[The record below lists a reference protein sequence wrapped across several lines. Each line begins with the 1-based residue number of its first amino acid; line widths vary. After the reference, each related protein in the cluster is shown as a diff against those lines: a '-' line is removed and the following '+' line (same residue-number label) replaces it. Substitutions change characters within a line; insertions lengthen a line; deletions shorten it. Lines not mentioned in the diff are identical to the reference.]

1 MSRRGG
7 GPGPALPDFQGLAS
21 RITRTRSDFGRVY
34 DEVRAAVL
42 TSRPFIAVSAGA
54 TSDQVAFERA
64 LRLANEE
71 GWFTQLGERL
81 IQDGFLPDQS
91 TALTDLQALIKV
103 ELGFPDAVQVE
114 RGGLRA
120 RQRLCRV
127 EVAKDGNPEA
137 ITGTG
142 FLVGPST
149 VLTAYH
155 VVASL
160 VDAAGAVTAGS
171 ERKLT
176 VRFDFATG
184 RRESVEYKVAESWL
198 VASSQPHPD
207 EVEAPQGSPE
217 LVTPA
222 GGVDLR
228 GHLDYAVIL
237 VAGSPG
243 AERGHYDLDRAV
255 EPKVGGTIHLF
266 QHPMGARQRQT
277 IGEFTG
283 FRDPASQERIDH
295 TANAVVGSSGG
306 VLLDGNYDLVGLH
319 QGAHGTPVVNT
330 GIGAVAIRAHV
341 LAQGANLLDAR
352 FAQAF
357 RVADD
362 SRPILGRT
370 RCQEWVRRSAQPLVR
385 VKPFVGS
392 KGVSFTLEIMRA
404 CLPESE
410 HVIKKVQVLE
420 LDSDA
425 MATAVMLLGRLDVDA
440 SDLPTEADSNTSRG
454 AWLSQLVAAFGTR
467 VEQAHRDRTVWLV
480 IDDLE
485 KKKHTIPDGSVRDF
499 LSELYRQSKD
509 FKHLRIVLLGLTD
522 FPSGFP
528 AGFVDDEDISPPQ
541 VADIVSYLRLRL
553 TAGGIDH
560 STAEVERFAQLV
572 NLTCGAD
579 ISALSDYVADKVDR
593 VLNDAIQAVPG

>member
-1 MSRRGG
+1 MSPPGD
-7 GPGPALPDFQGLAS
+7 GPAPVLPDFRDLAS
-21 RITRTRSDFGRVY
+21 RLARTRSDFGRVY
-34 DEVRAAVL
+34 DEVRAAVP

-54 TSDQVAFERA
+54 TSDQVAFERG
-64 LRLANEE
+64 LRQAHEE

-81 IQDGFLPDQS
+81 IHDGFLPDRS
-91 TALTDLQALIKV
+91 AARTDLQALIKV
-103 ELGFPDAVQVE
+103 ELGFPDAAEVE
-114 RGGLRA
+114 KGGLRA

-127 EVAKDGNPEA
+127 EVARDGNPEA

-149 VLTAYH
+149 VLTAFH

-160 VDAAGAVTAGS
+160 VDGAGVAAAGS
-171 ERKLT
+171 ERQLR

-184 RRESVEYKVAESWL
+184 RRETVEYKVAEGWL
-198 VASSQPHPD
+198 VASSPPHPD
-207 EVEAPQGSPE
+207 EIAGPQGSPE
-217 LVTPA
+217 LATPA
-222 GGVDLR
+222 GNIDLR
-228 GHLDYAVIL
+228 GNLDYAVIL

-243 AERGHYDLDRAV
+243 AERGYYDLDRAG
-255 EPKVGGTIHLF
+255 EAKVGGTIHLF

-283 FRDPASQERIDH
+283 FRDPASLERIDH

-306 VLLDGNYDLVGLH
+306 LLLDGSYQLVGLH
-319 QGAHGTPVVNT
+319 QGAHGAPVVNT
-330 GIGAVAIRAHV
+330 GISAVAIRAHV
-341 LAQGANLLDAR
+341 LAQGANLLDSR
-352 FAQAF
+352 FAQTF

-362 SRPILGRT
+362 SRPILGRA
-370 RCQEWVRRSAQPLVR
+370 RCQEWVRRTAQPLVR
-385 VKPFVGS
+385 VKPFIGS

-410 HVIKKVQVLE
+410 HVIKRVQVLE

-425 MATAVMLLGRLDVDA
+425 MTTAVMLLGRLDVDA
-440 SDLPTEADSNTSRG
+440 TDLPKEADSNTSRG
-454 AWLSQLVAAFGTR
+454 AWLGQLVAAFGTR
-467 VEQAHRDRTVWLV
+467 VEQAHRDRMVWLV

-485 KKKHTIPDGSVRDF
+485 KKEHTIPNGSVRDF

-509 FKHLRIVLLGLTD
+509 FKHLRIVLLGMTD

-541 VADIVSYLRLRL
+541 MADIVSYLRLRL

-572 NLTCGAD
+572 NLTCGSD
-579 ISALSDYVADKVDR
+579 ISSLSDYVADKVDR
-593 VLNDAIQAVPG
+593 VLNDAIQAAQG